1 VLIEMLTNQDWVVG
15 GDAARVFARIGP
27 ETLPEVIKALEEVLK
42 TDASERP
49 KVVLWALRG
58 FGESAAP
65 AVPAVT
71 HALTHANANVRHA
84 AAETFGAIG
93 PQALTAVP
101 ALSQALNDEAPH
113 VHQAA
118 ARALKRIQGG
128 PESRAG
134 AWRAVTSGPKRTC
147 GGAPVVEEWPSR
159 WRRSALVLLE
169 VI

>member
-71 HALTHANANVRHA
+71 HALTHTNANVRHA
-84 AAETFGAIG
+84 AAETLGEIG
-93 PQALTAVP
+93 P
-101 ALSQALNDEAPH
+101 QALNDEAPH
-113 VHQAA
+113 VHQTA

-159 WRRSALVLLE
+159 RRRSALVLLE

>member
-1 VLIEMLTNQDWVVG
+1 MTNEMVTNQDWVVG

-27 ETLPEVIKALEEVLK
+27 ETLPGVIKALEEVLK

-71 HALTHANANVRHA
+71 HALTHTNANVRHA
-84 AAETFGAIG
+84 AAETLGEIG

-113 VHQAA
+113 VRQAA
-118 ARALKRIQGG
+118 ARALRRIQGT

-134 AWRAVTSGPKRTC
+134 RNTISSLDRLP
-147 GGAPVVEEWPSR
+147 GA
-159 WRRSALVLLE
+159 
-169 VI
+169 

>member
-1 VLIEMLTNQDWVVG
+1 MQSGSREGLVRLLTNQDWVVG
-15 GDAARVFARIGP
+15 GDAARVFAQIGP
-27 ETLPEVIKALEEVLK
+27 ETLPEVIKALEGVLK

-71 HALTHANANVRHA
+71 HADANVRHA
-84 AAETFGAIG
+84 AAETLGETG

-101 ALSQALNDEAPH
+101 ALSRALNDEAPH
-113 VHQAA
+113 VRQAA
-118 ARALKRIQGG
+118 AKALKRIQGA

-134 AWRAVTSGPKRTC
+134 A
-147 GGAPVVEEWPSR
+147 
-159 WRRSALVLLE
+159 
-169 VI
+169 